1 MSTLKVDAIQGS
13 DGTSRNVVVQR
24 VYVQDGEAAT
34 GTSLIPNDDTIPT
47 SSEGTQFMSLAI
59 TPTNASNIL
68 KIDVVFHYGNSST
81 SFCTTALF
89 QDSTANA
96 LSASMFGYLN
106 VNCWSRMNF
115 THYMVAGTTSAT
127 TFKVRHGPESAST
140 STFNGVGG
148 TRDMGGV
155 MASSITI
162 TEYEA

>member
-96 LSASMFGYLN
+96 L
-106 VNCWSRMNF
+106 NF